1 MIQKNDKKHM
11 SVSKTCIIFAS
22 KPIKGCPLVMPK
34 GVNPS
39 GCIKDFTINKS
50 ILYKNIKNLYYNE
63 K

>member
-39 GCIKDFTINKS
+39 GCIKDYTINKKYPIQKHKKL
-50 ILYKNIKNLYYNE
+50 ILQ
-63 K
+63 

>member
-1 MIQKNDKKHM
+1 MR
-11 SVSKTCIIFAS
+11 VSKTCIIFAS

-39 GCIKDFTINKS
+39 GCIKDYTINKS